1 MLYLLLSLVFIT
13 TVMLVKVLYKSLSK
27 KSYTE
32 RIGAYLELQAQ
43 SGSEVKVKAVKPN
56 LKKGYNAFSKKLIN
70 ILALSK
76 YRESFDRYLEK
87 ANILFTVEEVLLIL
101 GASILLAAF
110 LGFVLTRSAF
120 GGVIFGVSVIP
131 VFRVSVRSKTRK
143 KIVKFEGQLSD
154 ALDMIVSSLR
164 GGFSFLSALELISK
178 DMPEPIAGEFAKV
191 INEISLGVTQEK
203 ALNNLVERVPSEDLK
218 LLVIAIV
225 IQIQTGGNLAEILDN
240 ISSTIRERL
249 QLKREVKTLT
259 AQGKISGLIVGL
271 LPVIL
276 FVVIFAMDPSYMKLL
291 ISNIIGICMLVLAAT
306 NEIIGFL
313 IIRKIVN
320 IKY

>member
-1 MLYLLLSLVFIT
+1 MLYLLLFLVFIT
-13 TVMLVKVLYKSLSK
+13 TIMLAKVLCKSLSK

-32 RIGAYLELQAQ
+32 RIGAYLELQTQ
-43 SGSEVKVKAVKPN
+43 SGSEAKVKAVKPN
-56 LKKGYNAFSKKLIN
+56 LKKSYNAFSKKLIS

-76 YRESFDRYLEK
+76 YREGFDRYLEK

-101 GASILLAAF
+101 GASILLAVF
-110 LGFVLTRSAF
+110 LGSALTRSVF
-120 GGVIFGVSVIP
+120 GGVIFGVLVIP
-131 VFRVSVRSKTRK
+131 VFRVSVRSKIRK
-143 KIVKFEGQLSD
+143 KIVKFEGQLCD

-164 GGFSFLSALELISK
+164 GGFSFLSALELISR

-191 INEISLGVTQEK
+191 IKEISLGVTQEK
-203 ALNNLVERVPSEDLK
+203 AMNNLVERVPSEDLK

-259 AQGKISGLIVGL
+259 AQGRISGLIVGL

-291 ISNIIGICMLVLAAT
+291 ISNIIGICMLVLAVT